1 MRALL
6 AVLLL
11 LPASSAPEGAVTG
24 KVTATEG
31 EKQKEIKAGVRYVG
45 AGIEQRKEPDPSFA
59 VVWLEGVA
67 AAKAEPVKLD
77 IRQEGIEFR
86 PRVAAVG
93 VGSTIGFP
101 NGDRCFHNVFSHRTA
116 NKSRIDL
123 GRYRTGDTKEIVF
136 DQAGK
141 TFLRCD
147 IHKHMRGYIHVFDH
161 PYFALAAAD
170 GAFSIP
176 KVPPGKYTLVAWK
189 EDFDEVRTEV
199 EVKADGAKVDVT
211 LSWEQRSPGGESAA
225 APLCCAGR

>member
-6 AVLLL
+6 LALLL
-11 LPASSAPEGAVTG
+11 APSASPEGAVTG
-24 KVTATEG
+24 KVTAEDG
-31 EKQKEIKAGVRYVG
+31 AKQKEIRDSVRYVG
-45 AGIEQRKEPDPSFA
+45 AGVEQRKPADPSLA

-67 AAKAEPVKLD
+67 EAKAEPVKLD
-77 IRQEGIEFR
+77 MKQDGIEFR
-86 PRVAAVG
+86 PRVAAIP
-93 VGSTIGFP
+93 VGSTISFP
-101 NGDRCFHNVFSHRTA
+101 NLDRCFHNVFSHRTA

-136 DQAGK
+136 DQAGR

-147 IHKHMRGYIHVFDH
+147 IHKHMRGYIHVFSH

-170 GAFSIP
+170 GSFSIP

-189 EDFDEVRTEV
+189 EDFDEVKTEV

-211 LSWEQRSPGGESAA
+211 LSWGERRPGGESAA
-225 APLCCAGR
+225 LGCCSGR